1 MIFSKVHY
9 ILSKEDYPLYIKA
22 PILILSSWIFQG
34 ILYMDKTE
42 KVFKL
47 GLDMIMTIIL
57 LILGVDVLTSILIAH
72 TLNWIFNGQIFVTCK
87 NLKIIKTPKEKF
99 EKYIER
105 LKNKAK
111 DEPSI
116 IWVGVYGSLVRGG
129 FKETSDLDVRII
141 RKPGIINGLR
151 ACIFVMRERTWA
163 TFNRFPLDIYV
174 GDGFKFL
181 EKMND
186 NEIPYVVKGDYK

>member
-9 ILSKEDYPLYIKA
+9 ILSKGNYPFYIKA
-22 PILILSSWIFQG
+22 PVLILSSWIFQG

-42 KVFKL
+42 KIFKL
-47 GLDMIMTIIL
+47 SLDIIFTF
-57 LILGVDVLTSILIAH
+57 IFVAFGINVLTSILIAH

-99 EKYIER
+99 ENYIER
-105 LKNKAK
+105 LKNRAK

-116 IWVGVYGSLVRGG
+116 IWVGVYGSLVRGE

-141 RKPGIINGLR
+141 RKAGIINGLR

-174 GDGFKFL
+174 GDSFKFL
-181 EKMND
+181 EKMN
-186 NEIPYVVKGDYK
+186 EHCITLHK